1 MSVVEDSKRSRLLR
15 LRPSLRADQ
24 SDQSDGAAGAPD
36 ESGERLPGAPAFGP
50 GQRILLAFA
59 ALSLIGALWN
69 YTGTT
74 VDKWWLGAPLALAL
88 LTTLG
93 AVAAAMTVSSSRI
106 WARWEWALAGIGIL
120 TLCVNA
126 FAQPLFNGL
135 THTDEETF
143 LQAAASALIH
153 GHNPYTANFQ
163 AAEIQYHVPPYFA
176 TKLDAGGYAHAL
188 NYPGGAVFAL
198 LPFQPFHTGGHA
210 LVAAGV
216 AGFALS
222 ALLMALL
229 LPTGWRSLAPL
240 LMAGSVVS
248 GTAFFGASSPLTAAP
263 LLLAAWKWQDTGRHG
278 RLGRGGWLRAAALGA
293 AASIQQ
299 VAWFA
304 VPFVVLGVYL
314 ICRTEQGSAVARSVT
329 LRFGAVAAGVFAVVN
344 LPFVIWDP
352 GAWFKGVMAPMF
364 EHTLPEGQGLVNLA
378 QALDLHTGG
387 SPSWFTVAGVVWFA
401 ALLAAYAIW
410 FEKLRYACFALPA
423 LALFAPSRSFM
434 IYFVAFA
441 PAWLMSAA
449 GEDWRRVAAPFELT
463 ARTRGFVAWGLGVA
477 CAAASVVALA
487 TPQPLHI
494 TVLDAETSGVAN
506 TTVSVTV
513 RVDNRTGH
521 PMSPTYL
528 TLDDSGMSSH
538 DWLIAKGPGQVPAH
552 SSATLVLVTPDV
564 DSAPFSRKPFK
575 LEALTDDPPS
585 YSVSQ
590 PFQAE
595 HTATRIID
603 DGKMLRP
610 EIPTRIRVQL
620 INAYDSTAVSRAGV
634 PVYLEALF
642 FTPSDHPVPYVDD
655 VASGSPVAKITARTD
670 ANGTATFTLVSHESQ
685 QTVIYL
691 RAHLAHAGAYD
702 GYSTLAVVSGLG

>member
-1 MSVVEDSKRSRLLR
+1 L
-15 LRPSLRADQ
+15 PGPRAAKAEP
-24 SDQSDGAAGAPD
+24 AANAGS
-36 ESGERLPGAPAFGP
+36 EIGGERPDLPAFSP
-50 GQRILLAFA
+50 AQRILLAFA
-59 ALSLIGALWN
+59 ALSLVGALWN

-74 VDKWWLGAPLALAL
+74 VDKRWLGAPLGLAL
-88 LTTLG
+88 LATLG
-93 AVAAAMTVSSSRI
+93 AIGAAMTVTSRRV
-106 WARWEWALAGIGIL
+106 WARWEFALAGIGIL

-143 LQAAASALIH
+143 LQAAASALLH

-163 AAEIQYHVPPYFA
+163 AAEIQYHVPPFFA
-176 TKLDAGGYAHAL
+176 TKLDAGGYTHSL
-188 NYPGGAVFAL
+188 NYPAGAVYAL

-216 AGFALS
+216 TGFALA
-222 ALLMALL
+222 ALLMALI
-229 LPTGWRSLAPL
+229 LPTGWRALAPL

-263 LLLAAWKWQDTGRHG
+263 LVLAAWKWQDTGRG
-278 RLGRGGWLRAAALGA
+278 GKLGRWGWVRALALGV

-304 VPFVVLGVYL
+304 VPFAVLGVYF
-314 ICRTEQGSAVARSVT
+314 ICRTEQGAAVARAVT
-329 LRFGAVAAGVFAVVN
+329 VRFSAVVAGVFIVLN
-344 LPFVIWDP
+344 LPFAIWGP
-352 GAWFKGVMAPMF
+352 TAWFKGIMAPMF
-364 EHTLPEGQGLVNLA
+364 QHTLPEGQGLVNLA
-378 QALDLHTGG
+378 QALNLHTGG
-387 SPSWFTVAGVVWFA
+387 SPIWFTVAGLVWLL

-449 GEDWRRVAAPFELT
+449 GEDWRRVAAPFKLT
-463 ARTRGFVAWGLGVA
+463 PHTRRLVAWGLTAA
-477 CAAASVVALA
+477 CAAVSVVALA
-487 TPQPLHI
+487 VPQPLRI

-506 TTVSVTV
+506 TTISVTV
-513 RVDNRTGH
+513 RVENRTGH
-521 PMSPTYL
+521 PVSPVYL

-538 DWLIAKGPGQVPAH
+538 DWLVANGPQRISAH

-575 LEALTDDPPS
+575 LEALTDGPPS

-595 HTATRIID
+595 QLATRIID
-603 DGKMLRP
+603 DGAVLRP
-610 EIPTRIRVQL
+610 GVPTTVRVQL
-620 INAYDSTAVSRAGV
+620 INAYDSTSLSRPGV
-634 PVYLEALF
+634 PIYLEALF
-642 FTPSDHPVPYVDD
+642 FTPSDHPIPYVYD
-655 VASGSPVAKITARTD
+655 AKSGSPVANITVMTD
-670 ANGTATFTLVSHESQ
+670 ANGAASFTLVSHEPP

-691 RAHLAHAGAYD
+691 RAHLAHGSAYN
-702 GYSTLAVVSGLG
+702 GYSSLAVVSGLG